1 MCGINGAISF
11 NNNMTEQYLG
21 KIVHGMNEKIIHR
34 GPNSEGLYSDD
45 KCSLGMRRLSI
56 IDINGGEQPIWN
68 EAHDKLIVFNGE
80 IYNYQELKESLIAK
94 GHVFKT
100 HTDTEVVLHSYEEY
114 GKLSFKMLE
123 GMFAFCIY
131 DLLQKEWLIVRDKNG
146 EKPLYY
152 YKNDDLLLFASELKS
167 ILGTGVVPKNIN
179 KDALDIYFQLGYIP
193 APYSIVSNVYKLQPA
208 SYMKIKYNGVTQVDK
223 YWELQITPPK
233 DEDVDYESSKKKLRE
248 LVLSSVSRRMHSDVS
263 LGAFLSG
270 GIDSAVIV
278 GTMSSLSTQKI
289 DTFTIGFKEKEYD
302 ERYLAE
308 IVANKYQTN
317 HHVLE
322 LDWGEAIN
330 NLDDVFENM
339 DEPFADPSYIAS
351 YTVSKLAKK
360 YVTVVLTGDAGDEVF
375 AGYEKYLI
383 GYYSKMYQQLPVLA
397 RKRVIEPGIRLLPL
411 NSVFR
416 RKAEKVMAVSS
427 KDIFEQRKQ
436 MMTLVF
442 RHDEAERLIQS
453 KPVNNLEFIK
463 QYYDKW
469 SNIDEQ
475 ICAQYMDLKVVLEGD
490 MLCKVDRA
498 SMLASIET
506 RVPFVDTDIVE
517 FAFNLP
523 SNFKINKSKKKII
536 LKDAFRDIIPKEI
549 VGASKKGFGVPVG
562 EWLKSDLKDEFI
574 KYLEDSFLENQ
585 RLFTGQYIKDVWME
599 HLMGKKNNSTQIWAF
614 FVFQKWYER
623 YILG

>member
-289 DTFTIGFKEKEYD
+289 DTFTIGFK
-302 ERYLAE
+302 
-308 IVANKYQTN
+308 
-317 HHVLE
+317 
-322 LDWGEAIN
+322 
-330 NLDDVFENM
+330 
-339 DEPFADPSYIAS
+339 
-351 YTVSKLAKK
+351 
-360 YVTVVLTGDAGDEVF
+360 
-375 AGYEKYLI
+375 
-383 GYYSKMYQQLPVLA
+383 
-397 RKRVIEPGIRLLPL
+397 
-411 NSVFR
+411 
-416 RKAEKVMAVSS
+416 
-427 KDIFEQRKQ
+427 
-436 MMTLVF
+436 
-442 RHDEAERLIQS
+442 
-453 KPVNNLEFIK
+453 
-463 QYYDKW
+463 
-469 SNIDEQ
+469 
-475 ICAQYMDLKVVLEGD
+475 
-490 MLCKVDRA
+490 
-498 SMLASIET
+498 
-506 RVPFVDTDIVE
+506 
-517 FAFNLP
+517 
-523 SNFKINKSKKKII
+523 
-536 LKDAFRDIIPKEI
+536 
-549 VGASKKGFGVPVG
+549 
-562 EWLKSDLKDEFI
+562 
-574 KYLEDSFLENQ
+574 
-585 RLFTGQYIKDVWME
+585 
-599 HLMGKKNNSTQIWAF
+599 
-614 FVFQKWYER
+614 
-623 YILG
+623 